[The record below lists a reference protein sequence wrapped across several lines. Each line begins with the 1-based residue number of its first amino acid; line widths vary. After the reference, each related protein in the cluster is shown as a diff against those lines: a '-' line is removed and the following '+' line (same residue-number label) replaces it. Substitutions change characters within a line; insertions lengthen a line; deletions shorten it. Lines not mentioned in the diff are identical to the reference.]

1 MTSLSRAAS
10 ALVLFGS
17 VGFLAAAHAGQ
28 APPGPAQPSSASAA
42 RPAPPPVE
50 SLDRLTDDV
59 AREVEQLRGWT
70 FKRPVKRERIPASR
84 ARLDIQRMIL
94 ASDSPDHR
102 EKRQA
107 FLRVAGLIPADCN
120 LLSTSLAILDEQV
133 AGYYEPAT
141 RTLRLVDRPTPMPPF
156 VERMVLSHELTHAL
170 DDQYVDLADLM
181 KPGAGTEDT
190 DFVAAALGEGSAT
203 SLMLQSMLAA
213 QKSGRFG
220 MADLSAYVAQEL
232 ARAQTLEQLPHYFSA
247 MFGSYIVGA
256 GFLARG
262 ELSTLLTMPD
272 NRSVGKA
279 LMTAR
284 RALPRSSEQVLH
296 SEKYWDPARRDEP
309 VVFND
314 RAVADWLAKPG
325 RRIVHRDTLGEM
337 LTAILTA
344 PGDASRSLAE
354 LQSVGAWTNAGAA
367 GWGGD
372 RFYLLADRQG
382 PETLRTTKGL
392 QGVWVTAW
400 DSPKD
405 RDEFLAALEQGSPP
419 PNSVTVPV
427 GRQLAIVF
435 IAIAQ
440 AERES
445 LIRRFNLSPP
455 PMTRGGQV
463 WTQQ

>member
-1 MTSLSRAAS
+1 MTSLSRAAL
-10 ALVLFGS
+10 ALVLAGS
-17 VGFLAAAHAGQ
+17 VGILAAAHAGQ
-28 APPGPAQPSSASAA
+28 SPPAAA
-42 RPAPPPVE
+42 RSSSPSTARPVPPPVE

-70 FKRPVKRERIPASR
+70 FKRPVRKERIPAAR

-102 EKRQA
+102 EKLQA
-107 FLRVAGLIPADCN
+107 FLRLAGLIPPDCN

-141 RTLRLVDRPTPMPPF
+141 RTLRLVDRATPMPAF

-213 QKSGRFG
+213 QQSGRFG
-220 MADLSAYVAQEL
+220 VADLSGYVTQEL
-232 ARAQTLEQLPHYFSA
+232 ARAQTLEQLPRYFSA

-256 GFLARG
+256 GFLAKG

-272 NRSVGKA
+272 NRPIGQA
-279 LMTAR
+279 LLTAR

-296 SEKYWDPARRDEP
+296 AEKYWVPARRDEP

-314 RAVADWLAKPG
+314 RAVAEWLAKPG

-344 PGDASRSLAE
+344 PGDAPRSLTE
-354 LQSVGAWTNAGAA
+354 LQSVGAWTNTGAA

-372 RFYLLADRQG
+372 RFYLLADRQS
-382 PETLRTTKGL
+382 PEALRTTKGL

-400 DSPKD
+400 DSPRD
-405 RDEFLAALEQGSPP
+405 RDEFLAALDQGSPA
-419 PNSVTVPV
+419 PNSVAVPV

-445 LIRRFNLSPP
+445 LLRRFNALPP
-455 PMTRGGQV
+455 PMTRDGQL
-463 WTQQ
+463 WTQH